1 MIELVTR
8 PGLTESGNHHRWRVV
23 DTNMRLTH
31 TFSWLD
37 VRIIVSDNVT
47 VMAHKAMLAFRFPPF
62 AQAFKPV
69 PAEEDV
75 TLIATGILSTM
86 LPLTLSSFLLPPSGG
101 SLQDVILKSGLLS
114 RAEKKTKKR

>member
-1 MIELVTR
+1 
-8 PGLTESGNHHRWRVV
+8 
-23 DTNMRLTH
+23 MRLTH

-75 TLIATGILSTM
+75 TLIATGS
-86 LPLTLSSFLLPPSGG
+86 
-101 SLQDVILKSGLLS
+101 LLS
-114 RAEKKTKKR
+114 QCYHSHFPFIFTAAVLRQFTRFYPQERFAFASKQNQKRSSYAQ

>member
-1 MIELVTR
+1 
-8 PGLTESGNHHRWRVV
+8 
-23 DTNMRLTH
+23 MRH

-75 TLIATGILSTM
+75 TLIATGL
-86 LPLTLSSFLLPPSGG
+86 LSSMPPLALYVYFYCRTAAVYKMLS
-101 SLQDVILKSGLLS
+101 S
-114 RAEKKTKKR
+114 RAVCFREQTKLKKR

>member
-1 MIELVTR
+1 
-8 PGLTESGNHHRWRVV
+8 
-23 DTNMRLTH
+23 MRLTH

-75 TLIATGILSTM
+75 TLIATGILSSM
-86 LPLTLSSFLLPPSGG
+86 LPLTLSVFF
-101 SLQDVILKSGLLS
+101 
-114 RAEKKTKKR
+114 